1 LDDAR
6 ARRFRRNVHETR
18 VQGRHPTPYETGSY
32 SGVVVVRRPARP
44 LANSSRDDQDLPHD
58 GAIVT
63 CREFADF
70 MGDYLSGELPP
81 ALRGAFDHHLSLCVN
96 CQRYLA
102 SYRATVALGKQAF
115 ADADAALP
123 ADVPEELVKAIL
135 AARSSR

>member
-1 LDDAR
+1 LDDRR
-6 ARRFRRNVHETR
+6 ACRFRRNERETSLLK
-18 VQGRHPTPYETGSY
+18 RHPTLHETGPD

-44 LANSSRDDQDLPHD
+44 LANSSRGYQDLPQG

-70 MGDYLSGELPP
+70 MGDYLSGELAP
-81 ALRGAFDHHLSLCVN
+81 ALRDPFDHHLSLCVN

-102 SYRATVALGKQAF
+102 SYRETVALGKQAF

-135 AARSSR
+135 AARASR

>member
-1 LDDAR
+1 MTGAH
-6 ARRFRRNVHETR
+6 AGFARNVHETR
-18 VQGRHPTPYETGSY
+18 VQRRHPTLYETGPH

-70 MGDYLSGELPP
+70 MGDYLSGELLP
-81 ALRGAFDHHLSLCVN
+81 ALRGPFDHHLSLCVN

-102 SYRATVALGKQAF
+102 SYRETVALGKQAF
-115 ADADAALP
+115 TDADAALP

>member
-1 LDDAR
+1 MTA
-6 ARRFRRNVHETR
+6 AHAGFVSNVHETP
-18 VQGRHPTPYETGSY
+18 VQRRHPTLYETGPH

-44 LANSSRDDQDLPHD
+44 LANSSRDDQDLPKS

-81 ALRGAFDHHLSLCVN
+81 ALRGRFDYHLTLCIN

-102 SYRATVALGKQAF
+102 SYRETVALGKQAF